1 MQDYFFFPISTTH
14 AQKVA
19 TWIMKNNPLDLA
31 KNTHEKVLM
40 FFSHIGTYCKT
51 QYALRIQKS
60 AKLETSFSILI

>member
-40 FFSHIGTYCKT
+40 FLSHIGTYCKT
-51 QYALRIQKS
+51 QYALRI
-60 AKLETSFSILI
+60 

>member
-19 TWIMKNNPLDLA
+19 TWIMKNNPLLDLA

-40 FFSHIGTYCKT
+40 FLSHIGTYCKT
-51 QYALRIQKS
+51 QYALRI
-60 AKLETSFSILI
+60 